1 MVDNANDVDVGVGVG
16 VSVRVGARLGE
27 FGAETPPRFGD
38 VGVGGTTSCQC
49 YKTFFLRHLRA

>member
-27 FGAETPPRFGD
+27 FGAETPRFGD

-49 YKTFFLRHLRA
+49 YEKIFLRR